1 MAKRRRRKAPKRRK
15 TSRRRARPKRRR
27 KSNKPR
33 RSSKRVAKKRK
44 GSRRGGIRSIGGF
57 LKGGMVGNVVKG
69 LGAGA
74 LATIVLQ
81 RVAPQFTGIGS
92 VGAGFLGGG
101 LIGGVANLLL
111 TGGLSSLSGVLG
123 SGQQQGGGGQL

>member
-1 MAKRRRRKAPKRRK
+1 MAKRGRKRRSTRKRSSRKRARPIRRPKRRK
-15 TSRRRARPKRRR
+15 SVARK
-27 KSNKPR
+27 R
-33 RSSKRVAKKRK
+33 RSSGRSRK
-44 GSRRGGIRSIGGF
+44 SIGSF

-101 LIGGVANLLL
+101 LVGGVANLFL
-111 TGGLSSLSGVLG
+111 TGGLSSLGGIFGG
-123 SGQQQGGGGQL
+123 SGGQSNGGESI

>member
-1 MAKRRRRKAPKRRK
+1 MAKRGRKRRSGRK
-15 TSRRRARPKRRR
+15 RTSRRRARPIKRR
-27 KSNKPR
+27 KTR
-33 RSSKRVAKKRK
+33 RTVAKKRRS
-44 GSRRGGIRSIGGF
+44 GSRTKSIGSF

-81 RVAPQFTGIGS
+81 RVAPSFTGIGS

-101 LIGGVANLLL
+101 LVGGVANLFL
-111 TGGLSSLSGVLG
+111 TGGLASLGGLLGG
-123 SGQQQGGGGQL
+123 SGGQDGGDSI

>member
-1 MAKRRRRKAPKRRK
+1 MAKRGRKRRSGRKRTSKRRVRRISRPKRRK
-15 TSRRRARPKRRR
+15 TTVARR
-27 KSNKPR
+27 
-33 RSSKRVAKKRK
+33 RK
-44 GSRRGGIRSIGGF
+44 GSRRGSRKSIGGF

-101 LIGGVANLLL
+101 VVGGVANLFL
-111 TGGLSSLSGVLG
+111 TGGLSSLGGLFG
-123 SGQQQGGGGQL
+123 GGGGQDGGDSI

>member
-1 MAKRRRRKAPKRRK
+1 VARKRGRSRSARK
-15 TSRRRARPKRRR
+15 
-27 KSNKPR
+27 
-33 RSSKRVAKKRK
+33 
-44 GSRRGGIRSIGGF
+44 SIGGF

-74 LATIVLQ
+74 LATIVLS

-101 LIGGVANLLL
+101 LVGGVANLFL
-111 TGGLSSLSGVLG
+111 TGGLSSLGGLLGGVQTA
-123 SGQQQGGGGQL
+123 SNGGDSL

>member
-1 MAKRRRRKAPKRRK
+1 MAKRGRKRRSGRKRTPRRRATVKRRPKRRK
-15 TSRRRARPKRRR
+15 SVARKRSRSRVSR
-27 KSNKPR
+27 K
-33 RSSKRVAKKRK
+33 
-44 GSRRGGIRSIGGF
+44 SIGGF

-101 LIGGVANLLL
+101 LVGGVANLFL
-111 TGGLSSLSGVLG
+111 TGGLSSLGGLLGGVQTA
-123 SGQQQGGGGQL
+123 SNGGDSL

>member
-1 MAKRRRRKAPKRRK
+1 MAKRGRKRRSGRK
-15 TSRRRARPKRRR
+15 RSPRRRARVKRR
-27 KSNKPR
+27 PR
-33 RSSKRVAKKRK
+33 RRTTTVARRRT
-44 GSRRGGIRSIGGF
+44 SRRGRARKSVGSF

-74 LATIVLQ
+74 LATIVLS

-101 LIGGVANLLL
+101 LVGGVANLFL
-111 TGGLSSLSGVLG
+111 TGGLASLGGLFGGG
-123 SGQQQGGGGQL
+123 SGGQNGGESI

>member
-1 MAKRRRRKAPKRRK
+1 M
-15 TSRRRARPKRRR
+15 
-27 KSNKPR
+27 
-33 RSSKRVAKKRK
+33 
-44 GSRRGGIRSIGGF
+44 
-57 LKGGMVGNVVKG
+57 KGGTVGNIVKG

-101 LIGGVANLLL
+101 VIGGVANLFL
-111 TGGLSSLSGVLG
+111 TGGLSSL
-123 SGQQQGGGGQL
+123 GGLFG